1 VTNYP
6 RTRSGE
12 SQGTS
17 QDRNNTPGPSAA
29 SSQSS
34 TMVSPP
40 GDKVKRSLDFGDSR
54 SDGPTGPKLRKI
66 DIFRQNKLK
75 AIEKLVSEMT
85 PTKQIVYLNEIEK
98 IAITKEVLEAF
109 ELDQ

>member
-1 VTNYP
+1 
-6 RTRSGE
+6 
-12 SQGTS
+12 
-17 QDRNNTPGPSAA
+17 
-29 SSQSS
+29 
-34 TMVSPP
+34 
-40 GDKVKRSLDFGDSR
+40 
-54 SDGPTGPKLRKI
+54 LRKI

-85 PTKQIVYLNEIEK
+85 PTKQIDYLNEIEK